1 MKIRTDYVSNSS
13 SSSFIIHLNK
23 PIRYYSKE
31 EFKSLFES
39 DRALDCLYR
48 YLQEEYGKSEE
59 YKNLNFWVDYD
70 ASLIHKFIFNES
82 FKKDQNL
89 VECVIP

>member
-13 SSSFIIHLNK
+13 SSSFIIHLSK

-48 YLQEEYGKSEE
+48 HLQEEYGKSEDQ
-59 YKNLNFWVDYD
+59 NLNFWVDYD

-82 FKKDQNL
+82 FKKDQDL